1 MLGGF
6 APLPI
11 RLGGTAQN
19 GLTAAQHARI
29 CADMVAMARTMPL
42 ARIGL
47 TTGQTGVRHYQAQ
60 PITGVANA
68 PDISIGAPGAG
79 WVRVTWPEGY
89 TDPFGEGEPWRI
101 SAAEVGVLQ
110 YSTPVRAHYVI
121 DAPNVVTVYTVA
133 HPVSFPVDDI
143 PVFLVVS

>member
-1 MLGGF
+1 MFGAF

-19 GLTAAQHARI
+19 GLAAAQHARL

-60 PITGVANA
+60 AVTGVANA
-68 PDISIGAPGAG
+68 PTISVGAPGDG
-79 WVRVTWPEGY
+79 WVRATWPEGY
-89 TDPFGEGEPWRI
+89 TDPFDESEPFRV

-110 YSTPVRAHYVI
+110 IPTPARAYYTI
-121 DAPNVVTVYTVA
+121 NAPNVVTVYTA
-133 HPVSFPVDDI
+133 FYPSAFPVDDI
-143 PVFLVVS
+143 PVFLVVY

>member
-1 MLGGF
+1 MFGAF

-19 GLTAAQHARI
+19 GLTAAQHARL
-29 CADMVAMARTMPL
+29 CADMVAMARTLPL

-68 PDISIGAPGAG
+68 PTISVGAPGAG
-79 WVRVTWPEGY
+79 WVRATWPEGY
-89 TDPFGEGEPWRI
+89 RDPWDEGEPWRI
-101 SAAEVGVLQ
+101 SGAEVGILQ
-110 YSTPVRAHYVI
+110 YLTPCRARYVI
-121 DAPNVVTVYTVA
+121 DAPNVVTVYTA
-133 HPVSFPVDDI
+133 FYPSGFPTDDI
-143 PVFLVVS
+143 PVFLVVY